1 MRGRNEVIVET
12 KIYQTDQI
20 SDLVKDLKSGNVV
33 AVATDTVMGL
43 AVRADL
49 LVAFERLKLV
59 KGRPNSKPFPV
70 MVANLAQLESIVDLS
85 AKDYQ
90 LANQWFPGAITF
102 ILNKKQGSPVV
113 SSGETLAV
121 RIPDDNFLR
130 EVVIRLGAPIFL
142 TSANKSGQPTTMLAK
157 EVLDIFNG
165 EIKSVLLKDAQGYS
179 ASTIV
184 DLTKDHLS
192 IVREGSISLE
202 MILES
207 LER

>member
-12 KIYQTDQI
+12 KTYQINQI
-20 SDLVKDLKSGNVV
+20 SDLVKDLKAGHVV

-49 LVAFERLKLV
+49 LLAFERLKKV
-59 KGRPNSKPFPV
+59 KGRPDNKPFPV
-70 MVANLAQLESIVDLS
+70 MVANLNQLENIVDLS
-85 AKDYQ
+85 DKDIQ
-90 LANQWFPGAITF
+90 LATLWFPGAITF
-102 ILNKKQGSPVV
+102 ILNKKQGGAVV
-113 SSGETLAV
+113 SSGKTLAV
-121 RIPDDNFLR
+121 RIPDDNLLR
-130 EVVIRLGAPIFL
+130 EIVSRLDAPIFL
-142 TSANKSGQPTTMLAK
+142 TSANKSGQPTTMLAS

-165 EIKSVLLKDAQGYS
+165 EIKSVLLKDALGYQ
-179 ASTIV
+179 ASSIV
-184 DLTKDHLS
+184 DLTKEPLN

>member
-1 MRGRNEVIVET
+1 MRGRNEVIVES
-12 KIYQTDQI
+12 KVYQTNQI
-20 SDLVKDLKSGNVV
+20 SELVKDLKAGHVV

-43 AVRADL
+43 AARADL
-49 LVAFERLKLV
+49 LLAFERLKKV
-59 KGRPNSKPFPV
+59 KGRPDNKPFPV
-70 MVANLAQLESIVDLS
+70 MVANLNQLENIVDLS
-85 AKDYQ
+85 DKDNQ
-90 LANQWFPGAITF
+90 LATTWFPGAITF

-113 SSGETLAV
+113 ASGKTLAV
-121 RIPDDNFLR
+121 RIPDDNLLR
-130 EVVIRLGAPIFL
+130 EIVSRLDAPIFL

-165 EIKSVLLKDAQGYS
+165 EIKSVLLKDALGYQ

-184 DLTKDHLS
+184 DLTKDS
-192 IVREGSISLE
+192 MNIVRKGSISLE